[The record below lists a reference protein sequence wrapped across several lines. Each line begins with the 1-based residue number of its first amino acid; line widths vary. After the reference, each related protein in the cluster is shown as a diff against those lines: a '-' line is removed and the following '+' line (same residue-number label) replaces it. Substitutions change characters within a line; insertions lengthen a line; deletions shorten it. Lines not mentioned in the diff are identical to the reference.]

1 MNPWDAV
8 ALLVDRAPSTDAL
21 RAHGLQL
28 LAAHRWRAVGRS
40 VPDDLVAA
48 ERAAAIVSLA
58 VPIVLE
64 RVRSAIS
71 GPVVLLKGP
80 ELAAR
85 YPSPVLRPFGD
96 LDLLVADPAS
106 AHRALHAAGFLV
118 DAGNAAARPH
128 HRPPLR
134 WPGLPLPVE
143 LHHAVRSPAW
153 IRMPPQ
159 VDLVG
164 IAEPGE
170 VGVEGVLTLPP
181 EHHAL
186 VVAAHA
192 WAHGP
197 LARFLDLVDI
207 AVLLDGVERPRVAAL
222 AQSWGMNQLWA
233 ATLAVAD
240 AFFLPATPV
249 HPALRL
255 GAHHLWSTRE
265 RTVLEVHLARWLS
278 GLAASTP
285 AATLGATWS
294 AVKSD
299 LRTRPGEARRAKA
312 ARAARA
318 VLDAFQPLS
327 VHTKEV

>member
-28 LAAHRWRAVGRS
+28 LAAHRLRAVGRS

-118 DAGNAAARPH
+118 DAGNAAARAH
-128 HRPPLR
+128 HLPPLR

-153 IRMPPQ
+153 VRLPPGA
-159 VDLVG
+159 DLVAVAVPGATGVDG
-164 IAEPGE
+164 I
-170 VGVEGVLTLPP
+170 LSLPP
-181 EHHAL
+181 EYHAL

-207 AVLLDGVERPRVAAL
+207 AVLLAGADRSRVAAL
-222 AQSWGMNQLWA
+222 ARAWGMSRLWA

-240 AFFLPATPV
+240 ALFVPGTPV
-249 HPALRL
+249 DPALRFA
-255 GAHHLWSTRE
+255 GRHLWAVRE
-265 RTVLEVHLARWLS
+265 RTVLEVHLARWLG
-278 GLAASTP
+278 GLAAATP
-285 AATLGATWS
+285 AASLGATWS

-299 LRTRPGEARRAKA
+299 LRPRPGEAGRVKA
-312 ARAARA
+312 ARAGRA
-318 VLDAFQPLS
+318 VLAAFRPFS
-327 VHTKEV
+327 DHARNV